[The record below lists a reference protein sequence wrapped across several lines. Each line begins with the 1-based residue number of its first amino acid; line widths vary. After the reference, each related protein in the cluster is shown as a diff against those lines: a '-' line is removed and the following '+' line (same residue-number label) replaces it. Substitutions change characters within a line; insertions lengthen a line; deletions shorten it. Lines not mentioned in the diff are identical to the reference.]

1 MFRQI
6 CLAAT
11 AIAALSGFAVIG
23 PAGAEPYT
31 TEYRVR
37 GNDRS
42 FVTINLNSG
51 GPYYVGAMGDG
62 RTDIDFVI
70 RDARG
75 NIIHEDYGLVDTTSV
90 RINRSGRYEIELI
103 NIGNTTNIV
112 RIHTRAQGDN

>member
-1 MFRQI
+1 MFRKLG
-6 CLAAT
+6 LAAI
-11 AIAALSGFAVIG
+11 AIATVVGS
-23 PAGAEPYT
+23 AGAEPYT

-42 FVTINLNSG
+42 FITITLNSG
-51 GPYYVGAMGDG
+51 GPYYVAAMGDG

-103 NIGNTTNIV
+103 NIGNTSNIV
-112 RIHTRAQGDN
+112 RIHTRSQNDN